1 VKVPARWDGQW
12 IYFDSARTGNQ
23 QVWKIPANGGD
34 AIQVTQDGGFAP
46 LEAPDGRVL
55 YYVKSLVETSLWKM
69 PLEGGG
75 ASKVLDGLSNY
86 LSLAI
91 VDNGVVFVPT
101 RDRASLQFLSFATNK
116 ITRLAH
122 FDKPIALRGSGG
134 VAVSPAGRWI
144 LGTQFDQAGSEL
156 ALVENFR

>member
-1 VKVPARWDGQW
+1 MKLHNYFAVSKLFWKRS
-12 IYFDSARTGNQ
+12 IYEMSC
-23 QVWKIPANGGD
+23 
-34 AIQVTQDGGFAP
+34 
-46 LEAPDGRVL
+46 
-55 YYVKSLVETSLWKM
+55 SLWKM
-69 PLEGGG
+69 PLKGGE

-101 RDRASLQFLSFATNK
+101 QDRASLQFLSFATNK
-116 ITRLAH
+116 IMTLAH

-134 VAVSPAGRWI
+134 VAVSPDGRWI

-156 ALVENFR
+156 ELVENFR